1 MSGIVISFEGIDASG
16 KTTQIARLEDW
27 LRKHGC
33 DVLVRREP
41 GGTELGES
49 IRDVLLDPRWR
60 AMHPRTEFLLYSASR
75 AQLVEE
81 DLLPFLQ
88 KERGVVLLDRFY
100 DSSTAYQGAGRG
112 LSLDEVEHVN
122 RFATAHLQPHRA
134 FFFDLPLEEARKRK
148 RAEVR
153 PTDTSQS
160 LETFTTA
167 STLIT
172 YVYNA
177 DRVEYEKISDEQ
189 FYERVRQG
197 YLALCQREPQRMVRL
212 DASGTPDEIA
222 TTILDTVT
230 PLLQKH
236 WPNWRP

>member
-1 MSGIVISFEGIDASG
+1 MSGMVISFEGIDASG
-16 KTTQIARLEDW
+16 KTTQITRLEDW
-27 LRKHGC
+27 LRNHGC

-112 LSLDEVEHVN
+112 LALREVEHVN
-122 RFATAHLQPHRA
+122 RFATAHLQPHRT
-134 FFFDLPLEEARKRK
+134 FFFDLPLHEARRRK
-148 RAEVR
+148 GLQ
-153 PTDTSQS
+153 SQAADR
-160 LETFTTA
+160 LET
-167 STLIT
+167 S
-172 YVYNA
+172 
-177 DRVEYEKISDEQ
+177 SDE

-197 YLALCQREPQRMVRL
+197 YLDLCEREPQRMVRL

-222 TTILDTVT
+222 TTILESVM

-236 WPNWRP
+236 WPSWRP